1 MHSQQ
6 GQLKLAV
13 REAGEASGYDSAVQI
28 LLDAGIR
35 LFGLEMPSRTVYYNA
50 DMEAYVDQVEA
61 AAWEAEPAD
70 DVLDADAVHA
80 AMLATQA
87 GSLDRAGFLRRLWH
101 AGVTEYYMNLL
112 VGTITIRGR
121 NGETLRGAVK
131 DREVARMLM
140 PRV

>member
-6 GQLKLAV
+6 TQLRLAV

-35 LFGLEMPSRTVYYNA
+35 LFGLEMPTRTVYYNA
-50 DMEAYVDQVEA
+50 DMEAYVERVE

-70 DVLDADAVHA
+70 QVLDADAVHA

-140 PRV
+140 PRL

>member
-1 MHSQQ
+1 
-6 GQLKLAV
+6 
-13 REAGEASGYDSAVQI
+13 
-28 LLDAGIR
+28 
-35 LFGLEMPSRTVYYNA
+35 
-50 DMEAYVDQVEA
+50 
-61 AAWEAEPAD
+61 
-70 DVLDADAVHA
+70 
-80 AMLATQA
+80 MLATQA

-131 DREVARMLM
+131 DGEVARMLM